1 MARQLFF
8 IVKIIT
14 ILITHN
20 TEQGSKRNGVSVWVC
35 IACLSLTRL
44 CGAPEGKLP
53 WRRRCASVAIRQSSY
68 DTSIVTKHLYTPTT
82 TVARLEGTLPINT
95 KRVL

>member
-1 MARQLFF
+1 MHVVWLVGWLVYLAACITLRVQVLPPCLYRVRMARQLFF

-35 IACLSLTRL
+35 IACPLAHSLAAHL
-44 CGAPEGKLP
+44 KESCHGDG
-53 WRRRCASVAIRQSSY
+53 SV
-68 DTSIVTKHLYTPTT
+68 L
-82 TVARLEGTLPINT
+82 L
-95 KRVL
+95 